1 MSRRAA
7 MIAMT
12 LAALTTRAAAMEET
26 EPRFLFFQADRFEVR
41 AQDGDDVVSWDAQGW
56 YGGDEEKLWLKS
68 EGKKI
73 TGGKLEDA
81 EAQVLYS
88 RMVTD
93 FFDVQTGLRYD
104 ARPGPRRGYAVL
116 GMQGLAPYYLQ
127 LDGALFLSNHGELSA
142 RLTAEYELLLS
153 QRLILQPA
161 FEVNLAARDVK
172 QRGVGSGVN
181 DVELGLRLR
190 YEFRRELAPY
200 IGVTWQR
207 TLGESADLA
216 RKQGE
221 DVEIP
226 ALVAGIRFWF

>member
-1 MSRRAA
+1 
-7 MIAMT
+7 MILGMT
-12 LAALTTRAAAMEET
+12 LAALSTHAAAMEEH
-26 EPRFLFFQADRFEVR
+26 EPRFLFLQADRFEVR
-41 AQDGDDVVSWDAQGW
+41 AQDGEDSVKWDAQGW
-56 YGGDEEKLWLKS
+56 YGGDTQKLWLKT

-73 TGGKLEDA
+73 TGGQLEDA
-81 EAQVLYS
+81 EAQLLYS
-88 RMVTD
+88 RMVSD
-93 FFDVQTGLRYD
+93 FFDVQAGLRYD
-104 ARPGPRRGYAVL
+104 AKPGPRRGFAVL
-116 GMQGLAPYYLQ
+116 GIQGMAPYYLQ
-127 LDGALFLSNHGELSA
+127 LDGAVFLSNQGALSA

-161 FEVNLAARDVK
+161 FEVNMAAQDVEE
-172 QRGVGSGVN
+172 RGVGSSVN

-190 YEFRRELAPY
+190 YELRRELAPY
-200 IGVTWQR
+200 IGVIWQR